1 MNRVVEALKTHS
13 PFFVATVEGS
23 EPRVRPFSSVTE
35 FEGNLYL
42 CCNNQKEVY
51 RQLKKNPKIAL
62 CGMSKEG
69 TWLRVTGLAVEDDRI
84 EARATMLADPTGP
97 SMLYKADDGLFV
109 VFKIE
114 QVQAEKFSFGAPPE
128 TILEHD

>member
-1 MNRVVEALKTHS
+1 MNRVVEALKEHS
-13 PFFVATVEGS
+13 PFFIATAEKDQ
-23 EPRVRPFSSVTE
+23 PYVRPFSSVTE

-62 CGMSKEG
+62 CGISKEG
-69 TWLRVTGLAVEDDRI
+69 SWLRVTGLAVEDDRI
-84 EARATMLADPTGP
+84 EARAAMLQDPTGP

-109 VFKIE
+109 VFKITKVHAVKYSFE
-114 QVQAEKFSFGAPPE
+114 AAPEMISEK
-128 TILEHD
+128 

>member
-13 PFFVATVEGS
+13 PFFVATIEGS

-51 RQLKKNPKIAL
+51 KQLKQNPKLEL
-62 CGMSKEG
+62 CGMSKDG
-69 TWLRVTGLAVEDDRI
+69 TWLRVSGVAVEDDRV
-84 EARATMLADPTGP
+84 ETRAAMLADPTGP

-114 QVQAEKFSFGAPPE
+114 KVHAVRMQFGKAPE
-128 TILEHD
+128 VIDEH